1 MLRAVVPTSVVYAG
15 CAVCGQRVSG
25 KVAVAS
31 EGAERV
37 LTPQLASSI
46 VHRTLVY
53 IYARF
58 AVFVE
63 FVTVRADTP
72 EAALCVDALTLA
84 SILQRLAFVDV
95 YALCP
100 VDTIATFAAA
110 VRDFP
115 VKVTVL
121 VAPSVVIFAVIFC
134 LWLADIVDS

>member
-1 MLRAVVPTSVVYAG
+1 MALMRAAAIMLRAVVPTSVVYAG
-15 CAVCGQRVSG
+15 CTVCGQRVSG

-37 LTPQLASSI
+37 LTPQLAASI

-53 IYARF
+53 I
-58 AVFVE
+58 
-63 FVTVRADTP
+63 
-72 EAALCVDALTLA
+72 
-84 SILQRLAFVDV
+84 

-110 VRDFP
+110 VRPFP